1 MKKKTD
7 FKTNKKKQGLK
18 TRILQISTVTFNT
31 KVLVALR
38 AGM

>member
-1 MKKKTD
+1 MKKKLIL
-7 FKTNKKKQGLK
+7 KLIIKKQGLK